1 MKLKE
6 LDPKTDITTV
16 KIKLTED
23 LKKAYDEYAGPHDTD
38 EVYIVGD
45 TMGDFFISIDAPDK
59 DKRQLYPM
67 PIYHQPK
74 EFLECEVVKQ
84 QVS

>member
-1 MKLKE
+1 MKLKD
-6 LDPKTDITTV
+6 LDPTTNITTI

-38 EVYIVGD
+38 EVYIIGD
-45 TMGDFFISIDAPDK
+45 TMGDFFISTDAPGK
-59 DKRQLYPM
+59 DSRKLYPM
-67 PIYHQPK
+67 PVYHTPQ
-74 EFLECEVVKQ
+74 EFLECEIIEQ

>member
-1 MKLKE
+1 MKLKD
-6 LDPKTDITTV
+6 LDPKIDIGNV

-45 TMGDFFISIDAPDK
+45 MMGDFFISTDAPDK
-59 DKRQLYPM
+59 TKRQLYPM
-67 PIYHQPK
+67 PVYRTSQ
-74 EFLECEVVKQ
+74 EFLECEVITSEV
-84 QVS
+84 